1 MVLETL
7 KEVRNIIDD
16 KITRIEKFEK
26 WVDDEFTL
34 DEKRNFKQLYLESI
48 FEEFLNSHAKE
59 IYIDIDEAISDEA
72 RATEI
77 KEEIKSHLCLEELSY
92 VGNVGIE
99 SVNYYNDSR
108 RESDCQYSQVYYY
121 LIPFFD
127 EGTGNWY
134 YTEKTLYLPE
144 IVNYVCEF
152 INRRDR
158 KQKELKSNELE

>member
-1 MVLETL
+1 M
-7 KEVRNIIDD
+7 
-16 KITRIEKFEK
+16 
-26 WVDDEFTL
+26 
-34 DEKRNFKQLYLESI
+34 
-48 FEEFLNSHAKE
+48 
-59 IYIDIDEAISDEA
+59 
-72 RATEI
+72 
-77 KEEIKSHLCLEELSY
+77 
-92 VGNVGIE
+92 GNVGIE

-134 YTEKTLYLPE
+134 YTEKALYLPE